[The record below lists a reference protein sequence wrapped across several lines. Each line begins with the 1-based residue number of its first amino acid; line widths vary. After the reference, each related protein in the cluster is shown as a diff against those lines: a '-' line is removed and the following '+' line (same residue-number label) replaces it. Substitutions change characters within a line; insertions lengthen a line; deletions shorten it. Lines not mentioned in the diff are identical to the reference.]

1 MKLNGYSGCDLEIIS
16 SDNDCKVCKVS
27 PSIAYN
33 ERLQEQKRKQVS
45 TKLGELR
52 NCPVYD
58 DGYRNGIYYFTM
70 EYINGTTLADYV
82 ELIKLSDVES
92 VVAMLTK
99 HFAEFKKKDLN
110 ASKVFK
116 EKIRKTVS
124 AMYSNSAVNM
134 NCREIS
140 EALSILNRCSWEF
153 VVPSSCHGDLT
164 LENIIVGID
173 GYYLIDFLDSF
184 YDTWMIDAAKLLQ
197 DFVCYWSYRNRE
209 MNANL
214 EVRLLIFRDLCI
226 KRIIDMDNGKNLLE
240 TVYHILLLNLLRIL
254 PYTQNKKDYDFLI
267 GSIAKINK
275 ELRGYGL

>member
-1 MKLNGYSGCDLEIIS
+1 
-16 SDNDCKVCKVS
+16 
-27 PSIAYN
+27 
-33 ERLQEQKRKQVS
+33 
-45 TKLGELR
+45 
-52 NCPVYD
+52 
-58 DGYRNGIYYFTM
+58 
-70 EYINGTTLADYV
+70 
-82 ELIKLSDVES
+82 
-92 VVAMLTK
+92 
-99 HFAEFKKKDLN
+99 
-110 ASKVFK
+110 
-116 EKIRKTVS
+116 
-124 AMYSNSAVNM
+124 M

-214 EVRLLIFRDLCI
+214 EVRLLIFRDSCI